1 MVVKQGAR
9 WGIEYGANILLLGP
23 PWLKDG
29 RSLTTD
35 SPIYAALSHV
45 KVKDIIE
52 PTEKLWNISLI
63 SNLFYHHIV
72 QLIMNTPL
80 QPLVGED
87 KLIWK
92 AKKHG
97 NYFVRSA
104 YRICVN
110 EIIDNSH
117 LHILGRWNLIWNLK
131 VPPKI
136 KKKCVAHVSGLF
148 SHGWTS

>member
-1 MVVKQGAR
+1 MMVKQGAR
-9 WGIEYGANILLLGP
+9 WRIADGANILLLCP
-23 PWLKDG
+23 LWLKDG
-29 RSLTTD
+29 RTLTAD
-35 SPIYAALSHV
+35 SPMYAALSHV

-52 PTEKLWNISLI
+52 PYAKLWNISLI

-72 QLIMNTPL
+72 HLILNTPL

-97 NYFVRSA
+97 NYFVRGA

-110 EIIDNSH
+110 GIIDNSH
-117 LHILGRWNLIWNLK
+117 LHI
-131 VPPKI
+131 
-136 KKKCVAHVSGLF
+136 SGQ
-148 SHGWTS
+148 